1 MGKRYD
7 LAVKTGEY
15 TDNQGQ
21 TKGRWLNVGSVMDG
35 NDGGQFIILDRTFN
49 PAGLPNPDNR
59 TSILISM
66 FEPKDG
72 SGGGQQQRAPQ
83 QQSAPIPEQRAP
95 SPADDFGD
103 DIPFN

>member
-1 MGKRYD
+1 MGKKYD

-15 TDNQGQ
+15 TDSQGN

-35 NDGGQFIILDRTFN
+35 QDGGQFIILDRTFN

-72 SGGGQQQRAPQ
+72 NGGGGQQQRAQ
-83 QQSAPIPEQRAP
+83 QQSAPVPEQRAP
-95 SPADDFGD
+95 SAAAQFDD
-103 DIPFN
+103 DIPF